1 MVDERGRLEES
12 TQDGTEA
19 ALIPLISHSAAER
32 YLHRQQ
38 QPTTVCR
45 STDSENRVE
54 IKSVTKKKKMKND
67 IILAFLASL

>member
-1 MVDERGRLEES
+1 VVDERGRLEES
-12 TQDGTEA
+12 SQDGTEA

-45 STDSENRVE
+45 RHKIAWNKNCDEE
-54 IKSVTKKKKMKND
+54 EKKKND
-67 IILAFLASL
+67 IILIFLASL